1 MIITFIAPPAAGK
14 GTLSIKVSQKW
25 NIPHIS
31 TGDLLRNVEDENVKQ
46 KLSEGKFISDNIVI
60 SLLEKR
66 IKESDAKNGYI
77 LDGFP
82 RNLNQAKMYETLL
95 QKLNLNQGIVI
106 ILDLDK
112 EMAAKRITHRKVCP
126 NCGAIYND
134 MFESTKPKVKNIC
147 DNCQNNLI
155 KRSDDNMKTFEDR
168 YQTLEV
174 PCPCLLTVLSTL
186 TTPRYMN
193 VWDIVAQEEKQIGK
207 ITFADIEV
215 KQEDIG
221 LNGSPTKVKSTATKQ
236 FDKTIETK
244 ELDPESAAKA
254 IVDALKQKYLI

>member
-168 YQTLEV
+168 YQTYLNETYPLV
-174 PCPCLLTVLSTL
+174 KYYENKGIAYHVKCMDNL
-186 TTPRYMN
+186 
-193 VWDIVAQEEKQIGK
+193 DD
-207 ITFADIEV
+207 TFIEV
-215 KQEDIG
+215 KKIIG
-221 LNGSPTKVKSTATKQ
+221 VLY
-236 FDKTIETK
+236 DKH
-244 ELDPESAAKA
+244 
-254 IVDALKQKYLI
+254 